1 MSLKKL
7 TPLILGLALT
17 SSAGFSQSGTASK
30 SSSTVQEQPTL
41 PVDEII
47 RKFAEKE
54 KQFKIARAAYTYQQD
69 VKVQELDGNDRVRG
83 EFNQVSEITFDAAG
97 KRTERIVY
105 APRVTLERIGMTAQ
119 DLQDLREIQ
128 PFVLTSDD
136 IQKYDLKYQGKEKVD
151 EIECYVF
158 DVSPKKIEKD
168 QRYFEG
174 KIWVDDQDLQ
184 IVKTYGK
191 AVPDIKKKGEE
202 NLFPK
207 FETYREQVD
216 EYWFPTYTRAVD
228 TLQFSTGPVRM
239 REVIKYDKYKKFQA
253 DVKLSYGD
261 VVDENGKP
269 TGTGVQ
275 EPKKAK
281 ALDPKMGTD
290 PKTDP
295 KKKP

>member
-1 MSLKKL
+1 MPYHCVTDVAFPTADDYAVLK
-7 TPLILGLALT
+7 P
-17 SSAGFSQSGTASK
+17 
-30 SSSTVQEQPTL
+30 
-41 PVDEII
+41 
-47 RKFAEKE
+47 R
-54 KQFKIARAAYTYQQD
+54 
-69 VKVQELDGNDRVRG
+69 DR
-83 EFNQVSEITFDAAG
+83 
-97 KRTERIVY
+97 
-105 APRVTLERIGMTAQ
+105 
-119 DLQDLREIQ
+119 LR
-128 PFVLTSDD
+128 
-136 IQKYDLKYQGKEKVD
+136 KVD

-158 DVSPKKIEKD
+158 DVSPRKIEKD

-216 EYWFPTYTRAVD
+216 DYWFPTYTRAVD

-239 REVIKYDKYKKFQA
+239 REIIKYDKYKKFQA

-275 EPKKAK
+275 EPRKAK

>member
-17 SSAGFSQSGTASK
+17 TSAGYSQSGAAPK
-30 SSSTVQEQPTL
+30 SNSAVQEQPAI

-47 RKFAEKE
+47 RKFAERE

-83 EFNQVSEITFDAAG
+83 EFNQVSEITFDSAG
-97 KRTERIVY
+97 KRIERIVY

-158 DVSPKKIEKD
+158 DVSPRKIEKD

-239 REVIKYDKYKKFQA
+239 REIIKYDKYKKFQT

>member
-1 MSLKKL
+1 MFLKTI
-7 TPLILGLALT
+7 TPLIVILGLGVAT
-17 SSAGFSQSGTASK
+17 GFTQSTAPQSNSASH
-30 SSSTVQEQPTL
+30 QP
-41 PVDEII
+41 PIPIEEII
-47 RKFAEKE
+47 RRFSEKE
-54 KQFKIARAAYTYQQD
+54 KQFKIARASYTYRQD
-69 VKVQELDGNDRVRG
+69 VKVQELDGNDRVTG
-83 EFNQVSEITFDAAG
+83 EFDQVSDITFDTAG
-97 KRTERIVY
+97 KRTEKIVY
-105 APRVTLERIGMTAQ
+105 APRVTLVKIGMTAE

-136 IQKYDLKYQGKEKVD
+136 IQKYNLKYGGKEKID

-158 DVSPKKIEKD
+158 DVSPKKIEKG

-174 KIWVDDQDLQ
+174 RIWVDDQDFQ

-191 AVPDIKKKGEE
+191 AVPDLRGSGGE

-216 EYWFPTYTRAVD
+216 GLYWFPTYTRAVD
-228 TLQFSTGPVRM
+228 TLRFATGPVRM
-239 REVIKYDKYKKFQA
+239 REIIKYDNYKKFQA
-253 DVKLSYGD
+253 DVKLTYGN

-269 TGTGVQ
+269 TGPAVD

-281 ALDPKMGTD
+281 ALDPSVS
-290 PKTDP
+290 DP